1 MYPQRSVMTCGLATA
16 LEPPHFNPR
25 TCEGCDPQL
34 SIRQTMRIS
43 FNPCIRVGC
52 DFRTRGED
60 GTSVPVSIHAPAWG
74 ATPSSMALMAS
85 ATVFQS
91 THPRGVRQG
100 STSGFP
106 NGGKFQST
114 HPRGVRLILELL
126 PFQLFIVSIHAPA
139 WGATKRALQ
148 LFFKRLR
155 FQSTHPRGVRPPTRS
170 CARPLWTGF
179 NPRTRVGC
187 DASMCGTRSRSRCF
201 NPRTRVG
208 CDRFMDLGDWMT
220 DLFQS
225 THPRGVRPCR
235 RSSVPD
241 VETVS
246 IHAPAWGAT
255 DCRIYS

>member
-1 MYPQRSVMTCGLATA
+1 MRACNCARASPFQS
-16 LEPPHFNPR
+16 R

-91 THPRGVRQG
+91 THPRGVRPRPFCA
-100 STSGFP
+100 SCTCCW
-106 NGGKFQST
+106 FQST

-155 FQSTHPRGVRPPTRS
+155 FQSTHPRGVRQGSTS
-170 CARPLWTGF
+170 GF
-179 NPRTRVGC
+179 PNG
-187 DASMCGTRSRSRCF
+187 GK
-201 NPRTRVG
+201 
-208 CDRFMDLGDWMT
+208 
-220 DLFQS
+220 FQS
-225 THPRGVRPCR
+225 THPRGVRLPQ
-235 RSSVPD
+235 
-241 VETVS
+241 
-246 IHAPAWGAT
+246 G
-255 DCRIYS
+255 

>member
-1 MYPQRSVMTCGLATA
+1 MRACNCARASPFQS
-16 LEPPHFNPR
+16 R

-114 HPRGVRLILELL
+114 HPRGVR
-126 PFQLFIVSIHAPA
+126 PQLGSVDINQLRVSIHAPA
-139 WGATKRALQ
+139 WGATRFASNRGFTTCSFNPRTRVGCDFRVQYLSAFCYAFQSTHPRGVRHTGPSRHCCK
-148 LFFKRLR
+148 FG
-155 FQSTHPRGVRPPTRS
+155 FQSTHPRGVRPF
-170 CARPLWTGF
+170 ALKAE
-179 NPRTRVGC
+179 NQK
-187 DASMCGTRSRSRCF
+187 AE
-201 NPRTRVG
+201 
-208 CDRFMDLGDWMT
+208 
-220 DLFQS
+220 FQS
-225 THPRGVRPCR
+225 THPRGVRLAALVVQGNL
-235 RSSVPD
+235 SA
-241 VETVS
+241 VS

-255 DCRIYS
+255 NG

>member
-91 THPRGVRQG
+91 THPRGVRPDHLG
-100 STSGFP
+100 
-106 NGGKFQST
+106 
-114 HPRGVRLILELL
+114 L
-126 PFQLFIVSIHAPA
+126 PPKID
-139 WGATKRALQ
+139 
-148 LFFKRLR
+148 
-155 FQSTHPRGVRPPTRS
+155 
-170 CARPLWTGF
+170 GF

-187 DASMCGTRSRSRCF
+187 DLSRHSFWCLCRICF

-208 CDRFMDLGDWMT
+208 CDT
-220 DLFQS
+220 S
-225 THPRGVRPCR
+225 CK
-235 RSSVPD
+235 
-241 VETVS
+241 
-246 IHAPAWGAT
+246 
-255 DCRIYS
+255 

>member
-1 MYPQRSVMTCGLATA
+1 MRACNCARASPFQS
-16 LEPPHFNPR
+16 R

-91 THPRGVRQG
+91 THPRGVRPRPFCA
-100 STSGFP
+100 SCICCW
-106 NGGKFQST
+106 FQST

-155 FQSTHPRGVRPPTRS
+155 FQSTHPRGVRQGSTS
-170 CARPLWTGF
+170 GF
-179 NPRTRVGC
+179 PNG
-187 DASMCGTRSRSRCF
+187 GK
-201 NPRTRVG
+201 
-208 CDRFMDLGDWMT
+208 
-220 DLFQS
+220 FQS
-225 THPRGVRPCR
+225 THPRGVRHDLR
-235 RSSVPD
+235 AIEDLRHA
-241 VETVS
+241 VS

-255 DCRIYS
+255 YRAVETLLQIRVSIHAPAWGAT

>member
-1 MYPQRSVMTCGLATA
+1 MRACNCARASPFQS
-16 LEPPHFNPR
+16 R

-91 THPRGVRQG
+91 THPRGVRPRPFCASCTCCWFQSTHPRGVRQG

-114 HPRGVRLILELL
+114 HPRGVRPPLPRPSACRAKSFNPRTRVGCDLL
-126 PFQLFIVSIHAPA
+126 LLLSRATCLLFQSTHPRGVRQMDEDDRQAAIAVSIHAPA
-139 WGATKRALQ
+139 WGATRQ
-148 LFFKRLR
+148 FF
-155 FQSTHPRGVRPPTRS
+155 
-170 CARPLWTGF
+170 
-179 NPRTRVGC
+179 
-187 DASMCGTRSRSRCF
+187 
-201 NPRTRVG
+201 
-208 CDRFMDLGDWMT
+208 
-220 DLFQS
+220 
-225 THPRGVRPCR
+225 
-235 RSSVPD
+235 
-241 VETVS
+241 
-246 IHAPAWGAT
+246 IH
-255 DCRIYS
+255 